1 MRETLTI
8 VKTWRTLLIARTLS
22 TLTRITCVCVGLYAA
37 VGAGS
42 VFAAQ
47 SDLPSA
53 EAAIAVRVENLTVLP
68 QSQPVLAMRVRNPR
82 TMPFVGTI
90 TPIVPEGWRLTPSER
105 ALELAPGATE
115 RLTFSVEGG
124 RESPDNRYPIEVA
137 ISDEAGRSIVK
148 QDICVATAPYAKPVI
163 DGEVSDWQDTIPVE
177 MVTDGKKTTIRT
189 CWNRKAF
196 AVLVAVEEDAL
207 CLPGSGDSFDAVQF
221 SLAAR
226 DSTTKTS
233 ESDTADRFEYLLV
246 PGGTEPAKCYALT
259 HPTTRLADTQELRL
273 GENRVDSDVEIVVRR
288 VDNVTYYEC
297 SVPWREMKQALQPAE
312 GREVYFSLLVH
323 DPDGTGLR
331 DWGAKAGMWESQ
343 RTRFGWSH
351 WPGANWSGANGSGA
365 NFGKQPPHDSRV
377 EWGLCSS
384 RY

>member
-1 MRETLTI
+1 
-8 VKTWRTLLIARTLS
+8 
-22 TLTRITCVCVGLYAA
+22 
-37 VGAGS
+37 

-82 TMPFVGTI
+82 TSPFAGTI
-90 TPIVPEGWRLTPSER
+90 TPSVPEGWRLTPSER
-105 ALELAPGATE
+105 VVELAPGATE

-137 ISDEAGRSIVK
+137 ISDKAGRSIVK

-177 MVTDGKKTTIRT
+177 MVTNGKKTTIRT

-196 AVLVAVEEDAL
+196 ALLVAVEEDAL
-207 CLPGSGDSFDAVQF
+207 CLPGSPGSGGSFDAVQF

-246 PGGTEPAKCYALT
+246 PGGTEPAKCYALA
-259 HPTTRLADTQELRL
+259 HPTTHLADTQKLRL
-273 GENRVDSDVEIVVRR
+273 GENLVDSDVEIVVRR

-331 DWGAKAGMWESQ
+331 DWGNEAGMWESQ
-343 RTRFGWSH
+343 RTRFGW
-351 WPGANWSGANGSGA
+351 GQWSGANGSGA
-365 NFGKQPPHDSRV
+365 NGSGANGSGANGSGANGSGANGSGATFGKQPPHDSRV